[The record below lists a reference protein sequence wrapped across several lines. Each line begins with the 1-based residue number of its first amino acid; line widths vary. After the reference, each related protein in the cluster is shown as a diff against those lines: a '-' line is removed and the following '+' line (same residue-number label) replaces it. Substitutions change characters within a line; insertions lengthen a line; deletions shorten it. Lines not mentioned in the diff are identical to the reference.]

1 MGCSRAVQGFVYRG
15 RGAAIWDVQRAVYW
29 KRDVKIF
36 FAAVSNPQLNKSCR
50 IRTGKFCRGN
60 EWWRCCCCEWT
71 NNCCALCRSVRD
83 ISGHRRTPTCRAL
96 VGARAELW
104 SQAQKCPG
112 LQHEAAGAVT
122 AACFVMQ
129 LEESKSSEDDSF
141 NPKTS
146 FQPTQPTVQQLK
158 Q

>member
-36 FAAVSNPQLNKSCR
+36 FAVVLNPQLNKSCR

-83 ISGHRRTPTCRAL
+83 ISGTEGLPP
-96 VGARAELW
+96 AEPWLE
-104 SQAQKCPG
+104 PG
-112 LQHEAAGAVT
+112 LSCGHKHRSAPDCSMRLQV
-122 AACFVMQ
+122 
-129 LEESKSSEDDSF
+129 L
-141 NPKTS
+141 
-146 FQPTQPTVQQLK
+146 
-158 Q
+158 